1 MVVFQ
6 NAVLDISYL
15 VPNVL
20 DVQRIVL
27 VVLQIINAIIVKMVS
42 IFTEVLVT
50 VLVQLVQLPIKI
62 LSNVSHVMLHAEL
75 ALIIQAH
82 VLVVNQEKDSY
93 KLQELIKNVLNNV
106 LKELSLKTEFV
117 KFATSDVLNVW
128 EPQETVLLAQ
138 PTELYITLLVGTTA
152 QVLLMLMENV
162 LINASLDISD
172 SQINNVENVPK
183 NVKPVITIQH
193 V

>member
-20 DVQRIVL
+20 DVQKIVL
-27 VVLQIINAIIVKMVS
+27 VALQITNAIIVKMVS

-50 VLVQLVQLPIKI
+50 LFVQLVQLPIKI
-62 LSNVSHVMLHAEL
+62 LSNVSHAMLHAEL

-93 KLQELIKNVLNNV
+93 KSQELIKNVLNNV
-106 LKELSLKTEFV
+106 LKELSLKMEFV
-117 KFATSDVLNVW
+117 EFVTSDVQNV
-128 EPQETVLLAQ
+128 
-138 PTELYITLLVGTTA
+138 
-152 QVLLMLMENV
+152 
-162 LINASLDISD
+162 
-172 SQINNVENVPK
+172 
-183 NVKPVITIQH
+183 
-193 V
+193 